1 MNRLG
6 LDKIIAATDA
16 AFLLVTS
23 IGTLLTTVP
32 QDETFLRS
40 AYDPVIGSESLFA
53 VAFFGK
59 SPIRGLFQPTTQE
72 SESLPLQ

>member
-40 AYDPVIGSESLFA
+40 ASSENHLFE
-53 VAFFGK
+53 GC
-59 SPIRGLFQPTTQE
+59 SN
-72 SESLPLQ
+72 LQRRRAKACRFNEE